1 MGRALIHFQGA
12 AVHGA
17 ANPSAGLG
25 HVKPGEGAQV
35 KGAGGLFNID
45 GDLVAACFQCRN
57 NRLAH
62 IQAGQPILAAIQLLQ
77 CRILAQ
83 IQTGQLVFVASQVPQ
98 RRIVAH
104 IQFRQLVPAA
114 I

>member
-1 MGRALIHFQGA
+1 MGRARIHFQGA

-17 ANPSAGLG
+17 ANPSTGLA
-25 HVKPGEGAQV
+25 HVKPGKGAQV

-57 NRLAH
+57 NRLAQ
-62 IQAGQPILAAIQLLQ
+62 IQTGQLVIGAVQLIQFG
-77 CRILAQ
+77 ILAQ
-83 IQTGQLVFVASQVPQ
+83 IQTGQLVFGASQVPQ
-98 RRIVAH
+98 LRIVVH